1 MQSIVKEASHGYF
14 TFVGDITA
22 MVKELMGEEFDVKIY
37 KVTKNNSLELESLV
51 ILKKG
56 ENYSPNIYLLPYY
69 ESYLQEVPIFEVAQ
83 RIVNVYRNYTVPIL
97 REKFSY
103 TYEQVKAFVTYR
115 LVSFHKNRKLL
126 NNIPYIKYL
135 DLAITFHCLV
145 RDDSDGIG
153 TIRITNEHIQMWGVS
168 QQELFELAICN
179 TRILFPYT
187 IKSME
192 EVIWGMIKEDCKNQ
206 SEDMQKDL
214 LDSCINTT
222 KTSNNQKMYILTN
235 QKGIN
240 GATCLLY
247 EDILKDFGEQIQS
260 DFYILP
266 SSIHEVILVPYS
278 KSISRNALNE
288 MVIDVNR
295 TQVSREEVLSDRVYF
310 FSREDNIITMS

>member
-1 MQSIVKEASHGYF
+1 M
-14 TFVGDITA
+14 
-22 MVKELMGEEFDVKIY
+22 
-37 KVTKNNSLELESLV
+37 V
-51 ILKKG
+51 ILKRG

-69 ESYLQEVPIFEVAQ
+69 ESYLQEATIYDVAQ

-97 REKFSY
+97 SEKFTY
-103 TYEQVKAFVTYR
+103 TYDQVKEFVTYR
-115 LVSFHKNRKLL
+115 LVSFQKNRKLL
-126 NNIPYIKYL
+126 NNIPFIKYL

-153 TIRITNEHIQMWGVS
+153 TIRITNEHIQMWRVT
-168 QQELFELAICN
+168 QQELLELAICN
-179 TRILFPYT
+179 TKTLFPYT

-206 SEDMQKDL
+206 SEDIQQEL
-214 LDSCINTT
+214 LDSCINAT
-222 KTSNNQKMYILTN
+222 KTTNNHKMYILTN

-247 EDILKDFGEQIQS
+247 EDILKEFADQIQS

-278 KSISRNALNE
+278 KSISRIALNE

-310 FSREDNIITMS
+310 FSREENIITMS